1 MPPMNIMPSTPRFML
16 PDFSVSVSPSTPK
29 SSGAAARMPA
39 VRKLMRLFMLVGLLF
54 CGVR

>member
-54 CGVR
+54 CGFR